1 MTSEH
6 KSTTLGNSVEQAV
19 SKGSESSGKAF
30 SMPVSGQLT
39 DALQKKA
46 KKSEEDVRKLSE
58 EFEKKYSFID
68 AMGIIPQ
75 QASKKIEEEYEINEM
90 DSKKELTH
98 VLVLIPEKKFKQIKE
113 IRLDMVER
121 ARKISEKFW
130 IHVMTPVDLWNL
142 GLDSKFDVA
151 EALAMS
157 FPLIDKGILSMV
169 RVAQIHK
176 SMVLRKFEKYV
187 TSYVVSGSLTR
198 GEVVKTSDVD
208 VFIIIDDTDV
218 KRMPR
223 LELKEKLRGIIYQ
236 YIQEAQAVAGVKNNI
251 LNVQVYLMTEFW
263 DSVKDA
269 HPVMFTFIRDGIPL
283 YDRGA
288 FLPWKSLL
296 RMGKIK
302 PSPEAIDMFMSSG
315 NKLEKSIER
324 RILDIAVLDIYWG
337 VLTPS
342 QGILML
348 FGLAPST
355 PKETIKLIREVFLEK
370 EKILEE
376 KYVKIIESIVQYY
389 KDYEHGKHKKMTGTS
404 LDEMSKNALSYIKRL
419 KELRL
424 DIEKRVAENSISKT
438 YDELFHML
446 KAALGNASS
455 SEKMVLQNFKK
466 EFVETGKLPQ
476 RYLENIKGIISV
488 KKDLEKMPGKK
499 KKAGKKEHKKS
510 EDDKIVEMFKTTR
523 AVEDAKKNALEIM
536 NALIEFN
543 QRCEFAAMDKAK
555 FVVKGRDS
563 SAEVFFLAHTFLVS
577 GSKIEKIIDGK
588 LVKSNVEE
596 LRKELSERAN
606 KEIVIDS
613 SSLVV
618 IEKSFGKFDLVQ

>member
-1 MTSEH
+1 MATEH
-6 KSTTLGNSVEQAV
+6 KSAAEEKSVEQTI
-19 SKGSESSGKAF
+19 SKDYSPGSKVPGLPISN
-30 SMPVSGQLT
+30 QLG
-39 DALQKKA
+39 DALKEKA
-46 KKSEEDVRKLSE
+46 KKAGDDVKALHES
-58 EFEKKYSFID
+58 FVEKYKFIE
-68 AMGIIPQ
+68 AIGIIPK
-75 QASKKIEEEYEINEM
+75 QASKKIEEEYEIVEE
-90 DSKKELTH
+90 DSKKELVH

-113 IRLDMVER
+113 IRLEMVER
-121 ARKISEKFW
+121 AKKISDKFW
-130 IHVMTPVDLWNL
+130 IHVMTQVDLWNL
-142 GLDSKFDVA
+142 GLDSKFEVA
-151 EALAMS
+151 EALAIS
-157 FPLIDKGILSMV
+157 YPLMDKGILSMI

-198 GEVVKTSDVD
+198 GDVVKTSDVD

-223 LELKEKLRGIIYQ
+223 LELKEKLRGIINQ

-251 LNVQVYLMTEFW
+251 LNVQIYLMTEFW

-315 NKLEKSIER
+315 NKLEKNIER
-324 RILDIAVLDIYWG
+324 RILDIAVMDIYWG

-348 FGLAPST
+348 YGLAPST
-355 PKETIKLIREVFLEK
+355 PKETIKLIREVFFEK

-376 KYVKIIESIVQYY
+376 KYVKIIESIVRYY
-389 KDYEHGKHKKMTGTS
+389 KDYEHGKNKKMNGTE
-404 LDEMSKNALSYIKRL
+404 LDEMSKNAIDFIKRL

-424 DIEKRVAENSISKT
+424 DIEKRVAENAISKT

-446 KAALGNASS
+446 KAALENKHS
-455 SEKMVLQNFKK
+455 SEKLIIQNFKK

-476 RYLENIKGIISV
+476 RYLDNIKKIIRV
-488 KKDLEKMPGKK
+488 KEDLGKPAPK
-499 KKAGKKEHKKS
+499 PKKAGKKKS
-510 EDDKIVEMFKTTR
+510 EDDRIVEMFKTTR
-523 AVEDAKKNALEIM
+523 AVEDAKKGALEIM
-536 NALIEFN
+536 NSLIEYN

-555 FVVKGRDS
+555 FLVKGRDS
-563 SAEVFFLAHTFLVS
+563 NAEVFFLKNTFLVN
-577 GSKIEKIIDGK
+577 GSKIEKIVGSK
-588 LVKSNVEE
+588 LVKSDSEE
-596 LRKELSERAN
+596 LRKELGEREN

-613 SSLVV
+613 SALAV
-618 IEKSFGKFDLVQ
+618 IEKAFGKFDLVQ

>member
-6 KSTTLGNSVEQAV
+6 TSPGQGNSVEQAV
-19 SKGSESSGKAF
+19 SKNSTVSGKTL

-39 DALQKKA
+39 DALKEKA
-46 KKSEEDVRKLSE
+46 KKSEDGVKKLSE
-58 EFEKKYSFID
+58 ELGKKYPFIE
-68 AMGIIPQ
+68 AMGIIPKQ
-75 QASKKIEEEYEINEM
+75 SSKKIEEEYEISEA
-90 DSKKELTH
+90 DAKRGLVH
-98 VLVLIPEKKFKQIKE
+98 ILVLIPEKKFKQIKE

-121 ARKISEKFW
+121 AQKISDTFW

-142 GLDSKFDVA
+142 GLDSKFEVA

-198 GEVVKTSDVD
+198 GDVVKTSDVD

-348 FGLAPST
+348 FGLSPST
-355 PKETIKLIREVFLEK
+355 PKETIKLIREVFFEK

-389 KDYEHGKHKKMTGTS
+389 KDYEHGKHKKMTGTN

-446 KAALGNASS
+446 KAALGNNSS
-455 SEKMVLQNFKK
+455 SEKTILQNFKK
-466 EFVETGKLPQ
+466 EFVETGKLPN
-476 RYLENIKGIISV
+476 RYLGNIKEIIKVKNNLGKVSV
-488 KKDLEKMPGKK
+488 KKTKK
-499 KKAGKKEHKKS
+499 N
-510 EDDKIVEMFKTTR
+510 DRIVEMFKTTR

-536 NALIEFN
+536 NALIEYN
-543 QRCEFAAMDKAK
+543 QRCEFATIDKSK

-563 SAEVFFLAHTFLVS
+563 TAEVFFLAHTFLVS
-577 GSKIEKIIDGK
+577 GSKIEKIIEGK
-588 LVKSNVEE
+588 LVKSTVEE
-596 LRKELSERAN
+596 LRKELEGRGN
-606 KEIVIDS
+606 KETVIDS
-613 SSLVV
+613 SALTV